1 LNEATKN
8 GFESKNNS
16 RQTSPSKTP
25 LFTKLMFDNSKT
37 SACND
42 SFHKTSSTPP
52 LEVIHFD
59 SNKNKPSNVK
69 GGHNATISLHEMNL
83 NNINVEDGFI
93 QKNHACLNDMENFIE
108 NETSNYNI
116 ELGSTSNSTHSME
129 ENTKF
134 SGQTTSLTT
143 ESRWLTTTPW
153 KSPYRSTL
161 HLELERIGSSS
172 FGIENDENEQIS
184 SPPTTAA
191 VADDPNVLIKH
202 SSNPYSDFRLSMVT
216 MIEEEGLQ
224 VFLIKVQNK
233 NE

>member
-1 LNEATKN
+1 MNEATKN
-8 GFESKNNS
+8 DFESKNNS

-42 SFHKTSSTPP
+42 SFHKMSSTPP
-52 LEVIHFD
+52 LDVNFD

-69 GGHNATISLHEMNL
+69 EGHNTTNSLHEMNL
-83 NNINVEDGFI
+83 NNINAEDDLI
-93 QKNHACLNDMENFIE
+93 KKNHACLNDMENFIK
-108 NETSNYNI
+108 NETSNYNT
-116 ELGSTSNSTHSME
+116 ELGSTSNSTRSME
-129 ENTKF
+129 ENTEF
-134 SGQTTSLTT
+134 SGQTTRLTT
-143 ESRWLTTTPW
+143 KSRWLTTTPW
-153 KSPYRSTL
+153 KSPYMSAF

-191 VADDPNVLIKH
+191 GADDPNVLIKH

-224 VFLIKVQNK
+224 VFLIEVQNK
-233 NE
+233 ND